1 MFGDRYSPDYINT
14 CSRLEGELTVGKLE
28 HEKYIKTLLRRTLM
42 NTFHFPTT
50 ACRVCRYYQPQGRR
64 GGVCD
69 QLGVPVRA
77 SWKACSLA
85 LPPFTA
91 SWEKMEVIW
100 QEENELLKEAL
111 SVNCSLGSSEPSRV
125 EEAGFSTSCEEQ
137 LTADKVLV

>member
-1 MFGDRYSPDYINT
+1 MFGDRHNPGYIT
-14 CSRLEGELTVGKLE
+14 TFWRLEEELTVGKLE

-42 NTFHFPTT
+42 KTFHFPTT

-100 QEENELLKEAL
+100 QEENQLLKEAL
-111 SVNCSLGSSEPSRV
+111 SVNCSLGSSEPSHV
-125 EEAGFSTSCEEQ
+125 EEAEFCNSCEEH